1 MLSRLLSLVPN
12 EIAPHH
18 KQKKE
23 DFSRKRKLPLSKLII
38 FILFIT
44 VSGKSKGVD
53 TKSGEFFR
61 NARRSRLWPDAKAVH
76 RGSVSK
82 RRDKVNW
89 KVFEDIFHDAVNLAY
104 QLWPGSKSNSKSKS
118 NSNSNSD
125 GINIH
130 IQVPENSKSSK
141 YLWKGMSVFAIDGSK
156 YTLPATEQIRK
167 EFDPK
172 SGFQYKSKGHY
183 PQCLVSTAYDVFRRL
198 PVARTIVPV
207 NSSERE
213 EAKQLLP
220 HIPQNN
226 LLLYDR
232 GYPSY
237 ELIKYLNENYSGYY
251 LFRCPAS
258 ETFPAVE
265 KFLES
270 KKQEQEGIIQIDPTQ
285 KGKAKFPKH
294 ERKNLQPIK
303 LRVIRMIAPDGT
315 VSVLLT
321 NLFDFDKTQFST
333 QSIIELYFR
342 RWAVEDY
349 YRDEKIYLEVE
360 KFHSKNCNGIRQEL
374 FAVLIMSV
382 IARILMVVP
391 SPSPSHSHSHSPNGD
406 CKQLLP
412 EPKTEPEPQFKN
424 AVITIAAEAVVLAPE
439 NPEKATRILREVLDE
454 IRRVKYYRP
463 KKPRP
468 SNPRVTKKAKNK
480 WIKGRTKKL
489 KGA

>member
-1 MLSRLLSLVPN
+1 MGLIPDK
-12 EIAPHH
+12 IAPHY
-18 KQKKE
+18 KQKEE
-23 DFSRKRKLPLSKLII
+23 DFTRKRKLPLSRIII

-44 VSGKSKGVD
+44 ASGKSKGVD
-53 TKSGEFFR
+53 GKSGEFFR
-61 NARRSRLWPDAKAVH
+61 NARRSGLWPDAKAVH
-76 RGSVSK
+76 RCSVSK
-82 RRDKVNW
+82 RRNKVDW
-89 KVFEDIFHDAVNLAY
+89 KIFEDIFHDAVNLAY
-104 QLWPGSKSNSKSKS
+104 ELWPGSESNDIESESES
-118 NSNSNSD
+118 EAPQNSN
-125 GINIH
+125 
-130 IQVPENSKSSK
+130 SK
-141 YLWKGMSVFAIDGSK
+141 YLWKGMSAFAIDGSK
-156 YTLPATEQIRK
+156 YTLPATMEIRK

-172 SGFQYKSKGHY
+172 SGFQYKNKGHY

-213 EAKQLLP
+213 EAKQLLK

-237 ELIKYLNENYSGYY
+237 ELIKYLNENYCGYY

-270 KKQEQEGIIQIDPTQ
+270 KEQEDIIQISPSQ
-285 KGKAKFPKH
+285 KSKKKFPKD
-294 ERKNLQPIK
+294 ERKKLGPIK

-321 NLFDFDKTQFST
+321 NLFDKTQFSRE
-333 QSIIELYFR
+333 SIIELYFR
-342 RWAVEDY
+342 RWRVEDY
-349 YRDEKIYLEVE
+349 YRDEKIYLEVV
-360 KFHSKNCNGIRQEL
+360 KFHSKSCNGIRQEL
-374 FAVLIMSV
+374 FAALIMSV
-382 IARILMVVP
+382 IARILMVVSSTSTSNP
-391 SPSPSHSHSHSPNGD
+391 NSNSNSPFTSNTNTTSNPNLTPTLSTTGS
-406 CKQLLP
+406 KESSP
-412 EPKTEPEPQFKN
+412 EPGPEPQFKN
-424 AVITIAAEAVVLAPE
+424 AVMTIAAEAVVLAPE
-439 NPEKATRILREVLDE
+439 KPEKAVKIFREILEE

-480 WIKGRTKKL
+480 WIKGRAKKL

>member
-1 MLSRLLSLVPN
+1 
-12 EIAPHH
+12 
-18 KQKKE
+18 
-23 DFSRKRKLPLSKLII
+23 
-38 FILFIT
+38 
-44 VSGKSKGVD
+44 
-53 TKSGEFFR
+53 
-61 NARRSRLWPDAKAVH
+61 
-76 RGSVSK
+76 
-82 RRDKVNW
+82 
-89 KVFEDIFHDAVNLAY
+89 LAY
-104 QLWPGSKSNSKSKS
+104 ELWPGSERRDIEAPQN
-118 NSNSNSD
+118 
-125 GINIH
+125 
-130 IQVPENSKSSK
+130 SK

-198 PVARTIVPV
+198 PVARTIAPV
-207 NSSERE
+207 KSSERE
-213 EAKQLLP
+213 EAKQLLQ

-237 ELIKYLNENYSGYY
+237 ELIKYINENYSGYY

-270 KKQEQEGIIQIDPTQ
+270 KEQEGIIQIAPTQ

-294 ERKNLQPIK
+294 ERKKLQPIK

-321 NLFDFDKTQFST
+321 NLFDKTQFST
-333 QSIIELYFR
+333 ESIIELYFR
-342 RWAVEDY
+342 RWTVEEY

-391 SPSPSHSHSHSPNGD
+391 SPSPSPNGES
-406 CKQLLP
+406 K
-412 EPKTEPEPQFKN
+412 EPSPEPQFKN
-424 AVITIAAEAVVLAPE
+424 AVMTIAAEAVVLAPE
-439 NPEKATRILREVLDE
+439 NPEKAAKIFREVLDE

-468 SNPRVTKKAKNK
+468 SKPRVTKKAKNK

>member
-1 MLSRLLSLVPN
+1 MGLIPN
-12 EIAPHH
+12 KISPHY
-18 KQKKE
+18 KQKEK
-23 DFSRKRKLPLSKLII
+23 DFSRKRKLPLSRIII

-61 NARRSRLWPDAKAVH
+61 NARRSGLWPDAKAVH

-82 RRDKVNW
+82 RRNKVDW
-89 KVFEDIFHDAVNLAY
+89 KIFEDIFHDAVNLAY
-104 QLWPGSKSNSKSKS
+104 ELWPGSELSESESEAPQ
-118 NSNSNSD
+118 NSN
-125 GINIH
+125 
-130 IQVPENSKSSK
+130 SK

-156 YTLPATEQIRK
+156 YTLPATTEIRK

-172 SGFQYKSKGHY
+172 SGFQYKNKGHY

-213 EAKQLLP
+213 QVKQLLQ

-251 LFRCPAS
+251 IFRCPAS

-270 KKQEQEGIIQIDPTQ
+270 KEQEDIIQISPTQ
-285 KGKAKFPKH
+285 KSKKKFPKD
-294 ERKNLQPIK
+294 ERKKLGPIK

-321 NLFDFDKTQFST
+321 NLFDKTQFSRE
-333 QSIIELYFR
+333 SIIELYFR
-342 RWAVEDY
+342 RWRVEEY

-374 FAVLIMSV
+374 FAALIMSV
-382 IARILMVVP
+382 IARILMVIP
-391 SPSPSHSHSHSPNGD
+391 STSTSNSNSNPTLPDAGSKESS
-406 CKQLLP
+406 P
-412 EPKTEPEPQFKN
+412 EPGPEPQFKN
-424 AVITIAAEAVVLAPE
+424 AVMTIAAEAVVLAPE
-439 NPEKATRILREVLDE
+439 KPEKAVKIFREVLDE

-468 SNPRVTKKAKNK
+468 SMPRVTKKAKNK

>member
-1 MLSRLLSLVPN
+1 VGGGSVKCLLSRLLELIPN
-12 EIAPHH
+12 EIAPHY

-82 RRDKVNW
+82 RRDKVDW

-104 QLWPGSKSNSKSKS
+104 ELWPGSERRDIEAPQN
-118 NSNSNSD
+118 
-125 GINIH
+125 
-130 IQVPENSKSSK
+130 SK

-198 PVARTIVPV
+198 PVARTIAPV
-207 NSSERE
+207 KSSERE
-213 EAKQLLP
+213 EAKQLLQ

-237 ELIKYLNENYSGYY
+237 ELIKYINENYSGYY

-270 KKQEQEGIIQIDPTQ
+270 KEQEGIIQIAPTQ

-294 ERKNLQPIK
+294 ERKKLQPIK

-321 NLFDFDKTQFST
+321 NLFDKTQFST
-333 QSIIELYFR
+333 ESIIELYFR
-342 RWAVEDY
+342 RWTVEEY

-391 SPSPSHSHSHSPNGD
+391 SPSPSPNGES
-406 CKQLLP
+406 K
-412 EPKTEPEPQFKN
+412 EPSPEPQFKN
-424 AVITIAAEAVVLAPE
+424 AVMTIAAEAVVLAPE
-439 NPEKATRILREVLDE
+439 NPEKAAKIFREVLDE

-468 SNPRVTKKAKNK
+468 SKPRVTKKAKNK